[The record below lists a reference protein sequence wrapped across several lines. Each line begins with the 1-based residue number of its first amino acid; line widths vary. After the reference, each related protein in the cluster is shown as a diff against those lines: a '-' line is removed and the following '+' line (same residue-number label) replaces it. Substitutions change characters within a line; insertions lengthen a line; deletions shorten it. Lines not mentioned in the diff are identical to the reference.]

1 MNRSDLFNAQIASC
15 LNAII
20 NDLIIEADRQGLYIG
35 RNSAIQLL
43 IGWLVQE
50 WTASFTVNPS
60 DLLGNH
66 PPNSGTEND
75 RERPKKICSA

>member
-1 MNRSDLFNAQIASC
+1 MNRSDLFNAQITSC

-43 IGWLVQE
+43 VGWLFEE
-50 WTASFTVNPS
+50 WNPS
-60 DLLGNH
+60 AITVS
-66 PPNSGTEND
+66 PPNSGTEEVEDD
-75 RERPKKICSA
+75 RSGT